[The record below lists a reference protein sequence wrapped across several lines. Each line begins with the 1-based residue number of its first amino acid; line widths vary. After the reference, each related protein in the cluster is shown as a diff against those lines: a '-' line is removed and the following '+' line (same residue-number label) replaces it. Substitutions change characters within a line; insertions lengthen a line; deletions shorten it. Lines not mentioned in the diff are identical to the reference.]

1 MQAWCHDRPCNDTP
15 RCGVCELESDAHWM
29 GARHMTTPQPFLDA
43 LVSTRRAPEL
53 AETDEIFG
61 FLIGSGDLEAVLH
74 DGDGQT
80 QTRRGELHV
89 ARVLEGRA
97 IQDLFIFT
105 RRADRA
111 AGVPAQG
118 DRYATTIRT
127 YDRMRRAWRVEF
139 INPADDATSARLLAR
154 RNGHGITMEG
164 ALSDGT
170 PIRWRYEAITPISF
184 HYSAE
189 QRADECERWRLYLEL
204 FGTRNGA

>member
-1 MQAWCHDRPCNDTP
+1 
-15 RCGVCELESDAHWM
+15 
-29 GARHMTTPQPFLDA
+29 MTTPQPFLDA
-43 LVSTRRAPEL
+43 LVSPRRAPEL
-53 AETDEIFG
+53 AEVDDIFG
-61 FLIGSGDLEAVLH
+61 FLIGSWDLEAVLH

-97 IQDLFIFT
+97 IQDLFIFP

-111 AGVPAQG
+111 CGVQVQG

-127 YDRMRRAWRVEF
+127 YDRTRRAWRVEF

-154 RNGHGITMEG
+154 RNGHGIAMEG

-170 PIRWRYEAITPISF
+170 PIRWRYEAITPVSF

-189 QRADECERWRLYLEL
+189 KRDDDGDRWQLYLEL
-204 FGTRNGA
+204 FGTR